1 VSGGKI
7 GNGGSMQRER
17 CAEQGG
23 DAALGRRK
31 VAQPDCLQLERNL
44 AWRGSF
50 RLLRGAAAI
59 ASPENPRKS
68 AAQDDATS
76 PADAAA
82 SAGQKNAE
90 YGN

>member
-1 VSGGKI
+1 VPPS
-7 GNGGSMQRER
+7 
-17 CAEQGG
+17 
-23 DAALGRRK
+23 
-31 VAQPDCLQLERNL
+31 
-44 AWRGSF
+44 
-50 RLLRGAAAI
+50 